1 MQSGRRRDNMFV
13 QGVMMV
19 HVAFGVIGIM
29 FAVALFVD
37 VLNVNEG
44 NIERI
49 KKVSLA
55 VAVLI
60 VLAYIIG
67 GYWYVVYYGHDRDII
82 KAGQWPWAHNYFMEV
97 KEHLFF
103 VMLLL
108 GIYLPIAVYRNAPLM
123 EKEKRCLV
131 LGICALIVVLGFF
144 MEGAGGIIGKGVTMG
159 LMGR

>member
-1 MQSGRRRDNMFV
+1 MFV
-13 QGVMMV
+13 QGVMML
-19 HVAFGVIGIM
+19 HVALGVIGIM

-49 KKVSLA
+49 KKLSLA

-123 EKEKRCLV
+123 EKDKRCLV
-131 LGICALIVVLGFF
+131 LWICALIVVLGFF

-159 LMGR
+159 LLGR